1 MDIINEPLRIEE
13 KSMSIIEGHIQGLTF
28 AYGEKQVVK
37 RVIHATGDPSY
48 AGIMVFSPQAV
59 EKAAEVFKE
68 GINII
73 TDVEMVKVGIN
84 KKILSRLGGTV
95 ECFIHHPKVLEGA
108 GEVNITRAS
117 FSMQWAK
124 DRINGNIVAIGNAPT
139 ALFTLLDMIEK
150 KEVKP
155 AFIIG
160 VPVGFVG
167 SAEAKEALENQ
178 QDIPYITV
186 KGVKGGSP
194 VAVSITNALLKLAE
208 GQMS

>member
-1 MDIINEPLRIEE
+1 MDIINEPLKIEE
-13 KSMSIIEGHIQGLTF
+13 ISMSIIEGHLQGLTF
-28 AYGEKQVVK
+28 TYGEKQVVK

-48 AGIMVFSPQAV
+48 AEIVVFSPQAV
-59 EKAAEVFKE
+59 EKAAAFFKD
-68 GINII
+68 GKNII
-73 TDVEMVKVGIN
+73 TDVEMVRVGIN
-84 KKILSRLGGTV
+84 KKILGGLGGTS
-95 ECFIHHPKVLEGA
+95 ECFIHHPEVLKGA
-108 GEVNITRAS
+108 EKEKITRAS

-124 DRINGNIVAIGNAPT
+124 EKINGNIVAIGNAPT

-167 SAEAKEALENQ
+167 SAEAKEALEKQ
-178 QDIPYITV
+178 QEVPFITV

-208 GQMS
+208 GQKS